1 MISNPRSPI
10 ISAKGKVK
18 TFALDHVE
26 LAISLKTLLDAGSK
40 ESKTKERSK

>member
-26 LAISLKTLLDAGSK
+26 LAISLYVGK
-40 ESKTKERSK
+40 RF